1 MKIFAVGLNYA
12 QHVAE
17 FGGEIPTEPVV
28 FMKPDSALLREN
40 KPFFIPLFSDE
51 IHYETELLV
60 RINRIG
66 KNIAEKFAYR
76 YYDEVGLGI
85 DFTARDLQRKLRAE
99 GKPWELSKGFDGSA
113 VISNFVPLSRFSDI
127 QNVNFHLKIN
137 EQTVQQGNSRDMIFT
152 VNQIIAYISRFYTL
166 KIGDVIF
173 TGTPVGV
180 GAVAKNDHLQGFL
193 EDEMMFNF
201 SVK

>member
-12 QHVAE
+12 NHVAE
-17 FGGEIPTEPVV
+17 FGGEIPSEPVI

-40 KPFFIPLFSDE
+40 KPFFIPFFSDE

-66 KNIAEKFAYR
+66 KNISEKFAHR

-85 DFTARDLQRKLRAE
+85 DFTARDLQRKLRSE

-113 VISNFVPLSRFSDI
+113 VISNFVPLAQFEDV
-127 QNVNFHLKIN
+127 QNINFHLDIN
-137 EQTVQQGNSRDMIFT
+137 EKTVQCGNSADMIFS
-152 VNQIIAYISRFYTL
+152 VNQIIAYVSRFYTL

-180 GAVAKNDHLQGFL
+180 GAVAKNDRLQGFL